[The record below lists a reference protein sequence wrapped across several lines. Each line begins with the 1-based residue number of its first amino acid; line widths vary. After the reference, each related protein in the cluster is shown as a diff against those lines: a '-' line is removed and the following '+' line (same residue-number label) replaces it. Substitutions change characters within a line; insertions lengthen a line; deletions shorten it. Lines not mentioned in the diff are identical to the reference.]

1 MLLARE
7 LIISALCIGSDPFRS
22 CKILFESVWHKNND
36 WFTGRN
42 RKFSLEWYS
51 IPLKRRPLSV
61 LFSLPLFFF
70 HSLVL
75 IRPSVRLSRLFHF
88 NKTPPLHEFQKL
100 SRFIFSYIKRINGY
114 TCTHLHP
121 CDTISSFTCSTHDVK
136 AWKYVAGVDSCTYI
150 WKVID
155 ARLLWNK
162 NETYLTY

>member
-7 LIISALCIGSDPFRS
+7 LIVSALCIGSDPSRS

-42 RKFSLEWYS
+42 RKFSLERYS
-51 IPLKRRPLSV
+51 IPLKRRPLSI
-61 LFSLPLFFF
+61 LFSL
-70 HSLVL
+70 
-75 IRPSVRLSRLFHF
+75 RLSLRLFHF
-88 NKTPPLHEFQKL
+88 IKLHQFQKL

-162 NETYLTY
+162 NET